1 MAAPPSIAGPP
12 PAESAEFASES
23 PVSVTP
29 SDSAVDVLSRS
40 IDAKTGDVTTER
52 LIGVEQAAPLWA
64 IKLFNCSSTAFVIER
79 LTVSPQLQRTTARSV
94 NLSLS
99 DYLKCD
105 ETITYTPHPSN
116 PALATLFSQTAQ
128 FTSAGTLGWKM
139 AEKKLEEHSV
149 RRFSE
154 NAGRG
159 REGFE
164 FILRNY
170 NKI

>member
-1 MAAPPSIAGPP
+1 MDGFVT
-12 PAESAEFASES
+12 SAIRGNI
-23 PVSVTP
+23 
-29 SDSAVDVLSRS
+29 VDVLSRS

-159 REGFE
+159 REVHSSSIKASCTPRPFGT
-164 FILRNY
+164 RNP
-170 NKI
+170 IRHSSSM